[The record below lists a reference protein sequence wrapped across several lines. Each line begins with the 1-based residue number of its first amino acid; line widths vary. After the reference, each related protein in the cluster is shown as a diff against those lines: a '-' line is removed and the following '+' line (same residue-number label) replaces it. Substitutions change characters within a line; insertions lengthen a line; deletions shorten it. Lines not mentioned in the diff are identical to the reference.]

1 MPPDAVPH
9 PGPKLLLAPLSEAA
23 LWLAGVSNVDLKMV
37 QDGVVDVGGLA
48 VLVPSEFEGRM
59 LTVGL
64 RDLERSGGSAVRAS
78 EAVVFTVEVGVSD
91 GPDGVLRLHGG
102 LREAK
107 VVASRPCHH
116 REGRVTTDDGDYL
129 AVLTDQPGVENA
141 DPVVP
146 AIKRLRAKLSKSK
159 KIPERLPGDQKPPVS
174 TIGGNLQPGVVGGE
188 GVVGIDGDLGL
199 GPKGAEGRPKRR
211 RRIVRRGPGYEI
223 TSLGAHVDPATKPSL
238 ASVADKVGRDRSKK
252 PNIHLLPQI
261 TGSDWEPAARAES
274 DLVDRPK
281 PAEVVI
287 TERAAYTGKGCI
299 GGLTFMSPQSARVA
313 KRIAR

>member
-1 MPPDAVPH
+1 
-9 PGPKLLLAPLSEAA
+9 
-23 LWLAGVSNVDLKMV
+23 
-37 QDGVVDVGGLA
+37 
-48 VLVPSEFEGRM
+48 
-59 LTVGL
+59 
-64 RDLERSGGSAVRAS
+64 VRAS

-91 GPDGVLRLHGG
+91 GPDGVLRLEGG

-116 REGRVTTDDGDYL
+116 REGRVTTDDGNL
-129 AVLTDQPGVENA
+129 AVLMDQPGVENA

-146 AIKRLRAKLSKSK
+146 AIKRLRDKLSKPK
-159 KIPERLPGDQKPPVS
+159 RKLPNHEPPVS

-238 ASVADKVGRDRSKK
+238 APVADKVGRDRSNK
-252 PNIHLLPQI
+252 PNIHLLPQTI
-261 TGSDWEPAARAES
+261 GSDWEPAARAES